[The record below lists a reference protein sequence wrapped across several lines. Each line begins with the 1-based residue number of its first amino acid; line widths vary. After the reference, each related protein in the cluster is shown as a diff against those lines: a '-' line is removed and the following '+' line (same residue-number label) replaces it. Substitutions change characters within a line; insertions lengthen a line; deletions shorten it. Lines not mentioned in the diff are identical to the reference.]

1 MLKMISNFIKH
12 FKILPI
18 LIGLISV
25 SFDTSAQLFKP
36 NSEIGL
42 KSGISYYTGDLN
54 SNHFNFTKPAAGLII
69 RRNIDRRFSVK
80 AELLLLSIKADD
92 RVSED
97 TIQSNRGL
105 HFRSNIQELSSQIE
119 FNFLPYEVGNLLY
132 NWTPYLFSGISIYN
146 FNPQAENSIGEWVD
160 LQPLGTE
167 GQGTTTY
174 PTRKK
179 YSRTQISIPM
189 GGGVKLSLSKTLNLI
204 LSFSARK
211 TFTDYLDDVST
222 TYPGIPTEFD
232 DLSIEMSDP
241 PTAPSYS
248 HKKDVQRGN
257 ELKNDWYYF
266 TGLTISFRLSGNTKG
281 CDLQ

>member
-1 MLKMISNFIKH
+1 MINNYIKY
-12 FKILPI
+12 FKILPV
-18 LIGLISV
+18 LIGLI
-25 SFDTSAQLFKP
+25 FITFETSAQLFKP
-36 NSEIGL
+36 NSEIGF

-80 AELLLLSIKADD
+80 AEILILNIKADD
-92 RVSED
+92 RTSED
-97 TIQSNRGL
+97 LIRLNRGL
-105 HFRSNIQELSSQIE
+105 HFRSSIQELSSQIE
-119 FNFLPYEVGNLLY
+119 FNFLAYEVGNLLY

-167 GQGTTTY
+167 GQGTTAY

-179 YSRTQISIPM
+179 YSRTQISVPM

-211 TFTDYLDDVST
+211 TYTDYLDDVST
-222 TYPGIPTEFD
+222 TYPGSPNEFNSN
-232 DLSIEMSDP
+232 SIEMSDP
-241 PTAPSYS
+241 TYS
-248 HKKDVQRGN
+248 HNKNEQRGN

>member
-1 MLKMISNFIKH
+1 MINNYIKY
-12 FKILPI
+12 FKILPV
-18 LIGLISV
+18 LIGLIFI
-25 SFDTSAQLFKP
+25 SFETSAQLFKP
-36 NSEIGL
+36 NSEIGF

-54 SNHFNFTKPAAGLII
+54 SSHFNFTTPAAGLII

-80 AELLLLSIKADD
+80 AEILILNIKADD
-92 RVSED
+92 RTSED
-97 TIQSNRGL
+97 LIRLNRGL
-105 HFRSNIQELSSQIE
+105 HFRSSIQELSSQIE

-132 NWTPYLFSGISIYN
+132 NWSPYLFSGISIYN

-167 GQGTTTY
+167 GQGTTAY

-179 YSRTQISIPM
+179 YSRTQISVPM

-211 TFTDYLDDVST
+211 TYTDYLDDVST
-222 TYPGIPTEFD
+222 TYPGTPNEFNSN
-232 DLSIEMSDP
+232 SIEMSDP
-241 PTAPSYS
+241 TYS
-248 HKKDVQRGN
+248 HNKNEQRGN